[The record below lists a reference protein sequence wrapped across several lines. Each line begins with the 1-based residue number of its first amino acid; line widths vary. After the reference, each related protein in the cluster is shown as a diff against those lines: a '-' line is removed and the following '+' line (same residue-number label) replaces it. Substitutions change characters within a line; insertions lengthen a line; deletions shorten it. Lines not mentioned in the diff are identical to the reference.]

1 VTVAVTGPLAC
12 GKSTFV
18 RMLGEMGA
26 DTVSADE
33 IVHDLL
39 AHDRETISK
48 IVERFGEDVR
58 GETGIDRKALARA
71 VFGDERTLQELEDI
85 LHPLVREETD
95 RRVAASEAELF
106 VAEMPL
112 LFEGGRSGQFD
123 YTVAVTAP
131 EERRLAWA
139 AERGMGEGQVR
150 AIEARQLPQEEKA
163 RRADLVVQ
171 NDGDLD
177 TLTGRAREIF
187 GMVTGEV
194 GGPGDNKGGGKAG

>member
-1 VTVAVTGPLAC
+1 MAVTGPLAC

-26 DTVSADE
+26 DTVSADG

-39 AHDRETISK
+39 ARDPETISK
-48 IVERFGEDVR
+48 VVERFGEDVR
-58 GETGIDRKALARA
+58 GETGIDRRALARA
-71 VFGDERTLQELEDI
+71 VFGDERALQDLEDI

-95 RRVAASEAELF
+95 RRVAASEAKLF
-106 VAEMPL
+106 VAEIPL

-177 TLTGRAREIF
+177 TLSGRAREVF
-187 GMVTGEV
+187 EMVTGEV
-194 GGPGDNKGGGKAG
+194 GGPGDDKGGGETG

>member
-1 VTVAVTGPLAC
+1 MAVTGPLAC

-18 RMLGEMGA
+18 RMLREMGA
-26 DTVSADE
+26 DTVSADG

-39 AHDRETISK
+39 ARDPETISK
-48 IVERFGEDVR
+48 VVERFGDEVR
-58 GETGIDRKALARA
+58 GETGIDRRALARA
-71 VFGDERTLQELEDI
+71 VFGDERALQDLEDI

-95 RRVAASEAELF
+95 RRVAASEADLF
-106 VAEMPL
+106 VAEIPL

-123 YTVAVTAP
+123 HTLAVTAP
-131 EERRLAWA
+131 KERRLAWA
-139 AERGMGEGQVR
+139 AERGMGEEQVR

-177 TLTGRAREIF
+177 TLSGRAREVF
-187 GMVTGEV
+187 EMATRKV
-194 GGPGDNKGGGKAG
+194 GGPGDDKGGGETG

>member
-1 VTVAVTGPLAC
+1 MAVTGPLAC

-26 DTVSADE
+26 DTVSADG

-39 AHDRETISK
+39 ARDPETISK
-48 IVERFGEDVR
+48 VVERFGEEVR
-58 GETGIDRKALARA
+58 GETGIDRRALARA
-71 VFGDERTLQELEDI
+71 VFGNERALQDLEDI

-95 RRVAASEAELF
+95 RRVAASEADLF
-106 VAEMPL
+106 VVEIPL

-123 YTVAVTAP
+123 HTLAVTAP

-139 AERGMGEGQVR
+139 AERGMGEEQVR

-177 TLTGRAREIF
+177 TLSGQAREVF
-187 GMVTGEV
+187 EMVTREV
-194 GGPGDNKGGGKAG
+194 GGPGDDKGGGETG

>member
-1 VTVAVTGPLAC
+1 MAVTGPLAC

-26 DTVSADE
+26 DTVSADG

-39 AHDRETISK
+39 ARDPETISK
-48 IVERFGEDVR
+48 VVERFGEEVR
-58 GETGIDRKALARA
+58 GETGIDRRALARA
-71 VFGDERTLQELEDI
+71 VFGDERALQDLEDI

-95 RRVAASEAELF
+95 RRVAASEADLF
-106 VAEMPL
+106 VAEIPL

-123 YTVAVTAP
+123 HTLAVTAP

-139 AERGMGEGQVR
+139 AERGMGEEQVR

-177 TLTGRAREIF
+177 TLSGQAREVF
-187 GMVTGEV
+187 EMVTREV
-194 GGPGDNKGGGKAG
+194 GGPGDDKGGGETG

>member
-1 VTVAVTGPLAC
+1 MAVTGPLAC

-26 DTVSADE
+26 DTVSADG

-39 AHDRETISK
+39 ARDPQTICK

-58 GETGIDRKALARA
+58 GETGIDRRALARA
-71 VFGDERTLQELEDI
+71 AFGDEGALQDLEDI

-95 RRVAASEAELF
+95 RRVAASEADLF
-106 VAEMPL
+106 VAEIPL

-123 YTVAVTAP
+123 HTLAVTAP

-139 AERGMGEGQVR
+139 AERGMGEEQVR

-177 TLTGRAREIF
+177 TLSGQAREVF
-187 GMVTGEV
+187 EMVTREV
-194 GGPGDNKGGGKAG
+194 GGPGDDKGGGETG

>member
-1 VTVAVTGPLAC
+1 MAVTGPLAC

-39 AHDRETISK
+39 ARDPETVSK
-48 IVERFGEDVR
+48 VAERFGEGVQ

-71 VFGDERTLQELEDI
+71 VFGGEKALQDLEDI

-95 RRVAASEAELF
+95 RRVVASEADLF
-106 VAEMPL
+106 VAEIPL
-112 LFEGGRSGQFD
+112 LFEGGRSGWFD
-123 YTVAVTAP
+123 YTMAVTAP

-139 AERGMGEGQVR
+139 AERGMDSGQVR
-150 AIEARQLPQEEKA
+150 AIEARQFPQEEKA

-177 TLTGRAREIF
+177 TLRGRAREIF
-187 GMVTGEV
+187 EMVTGEV
-194 GGPGDNKGGGKAG
+194 GGSGNDRGGKGAG

>member
-1 VTVAVTGPLAC
+1 MAVTGPLAC

-39 AHDRETISK
+39 ARDPETISK
-48 IVERFGEDVR
+48 AVKRFGEGVR
-58 GETGIDRKALARA
+58 GETGVDRKELASA
-71 VFGDERTLQELEDI
+71 VFGDEGALQDLEDI

-95 RRVAASEAELF
+95 RRVAASEADLF
-106 VAEMPL
+106 VAEIPL
-112 LFEGGRSGQFD
+112 LFEGGRSGWFD

-139 AERGMGEGQVR
+139 EERGMDPGQVR
-150 AIEARQLPQEEKA
+150 AIEARQFPQEEKA

-177 TLTGRAREIF
+177 TLGGRAREIF
-187 GMVTGEV
+187 EMATGEV
-194 GGPGDNKGGGKAG
+194 GGPDDDKGGGETG

>member
-1 VTVAVTGPLAC
+1 MAVTGPLAC

-26 DTVSADE
+26 DTVSADG

-39 AHDRETISK
+39 ARDPETISK
-48 IVERFGEDVR
+48 VVERFGEEVR
-58 GETGIDRKALARA
+58 GETGIDRRALAHA
-71 VFGDERTLQELEDI
+71 VFGDERALQDLEDI

-95 RRVAASEAELF
+95 RRVAGSGAELF
-106 VAEMPL
+106 VAEIPL

-123 YTVAVTAP
+123 HTLAVTAP

-139 AERGMGEGQVR
+139 AERGMGEEQVR

-177 TLTGRAREIF
+177 TLRERAREVF
-187 GMVTGEV
+187 EMVTGEV
-194 GGPGDNKGGGKAG
+194 GGPSDDKGGGETG

>member
-1 VTVAVTGPLAC
+1 MAVTGPLAC

-26 DTVSADE
+26 DTVSADG

-39 AHDRETISK
+39 ARDPETISK
-48 IVERFGEDVR
+48 VVERFGEEVR
-58 GETGIDRKALARA
+58 GETGIDRRALARA
-71 VFGDERTLQELEDI
+71 VFGDERALQDLEDI

-95 RRVAASEAELF
+95 RRVAASEADLF
-106 VAEMPL
+106 VAEIPL

-123 YTVAVTAP
+123 HTLAVTAP

-139 AERGMGEGQVR
+139 AERGMGEEQVR

-163 RRADLVVQ
+163 RRADLMVQ

-177 TLTGRAREIF
+177 TLSGRAREVF
-187 GMVTGEV
+187 EMVTGEV
-194 GGPGDNKGGGKAG
+194 GGPSDDKGGGETG

>member
-1 VTVAVTGPLAC
+1 MAVTGPLAC

-26 DTVSADE
+26 DTVSADG

-39 AHDRETISK
+39 ARDPETISK
-48 IVERFGEDVR
+48 VVERFGEEVR
-58 GETGIDRKALARA
+58 GETGIDRRALARA
-71 VFGDERTLQELEDI
+71 VFGDERALQDLEDI

-95 RRVAASEAELF
+95 RRVAASEADLF
-106 VAEMPL
+106 VAEIPL

-123 YTVAVTAP
+123 HTLAVTAP

-139 AERGMGEGQVR
+139 AERGMGEEQVR

-163 RRADLVVQ
+163 RRADLMVQ

-177 TLTGRAREIF
+177 TLSGRAREVF
-187 GMVTGEV
+187 EMVTREV
-194 GGPGDNKGGGKAG
+194 GGPGDDKGGGETG

>member
-1 VTVAVTGPLAC
+1 MAVTGPLAC

-26 DTVSADE
+26 DTVSADG

-39 AHDRETISK
+39 ARDPETISK
-48 IVERFGEDVR
+48 VVERFGEEVR
-58 GETGIDRKALARA
+58 GETGIDRRALARA
-71 VFGDERTLQELEDI
+71 VFGDEGALQDLEDI

-95 RRVAASEAELF
+95 RRVAASEADLF
-106 VAEMPL
+106 VVEIPL

-123 YTVAVTAP
+123 HTLAVTAP

-139 AERGMGEGQVR
+139 VERGMGEEQVR
-150 AIEARQLPQEEKA
+150 AIEVRQLPQEEKA

-177 TLTGRAREIF
+177 TLSGQAREVF
-187 GMVTGEV
+187 EMVTREV
-194 GGPGDNKGGGKAG
+194 GGPGDDKGGGETG